1 MACLCYILDN
11 TQIKSLD
18 IHIHP
23 STRMFS
29 SVLKQWVDA
38 CLWISRW
45 IVQAMKHELKI
56 RAGDM
61 PPQDIHQLSPS
72 DIKQLL
78 LDVLQPQHTARFSHS
93 FKLTLT
99 LSTRLKR
106 ISYPCCL

>member
-1 MACLCYILDN
+1 M
-11 TQIKSLD
+11 
-18 IHIHP
+18 
-23 STRMFS
+23 
-29 SVLKQWVDA
+29 SV
-38 CLWISRW
+38 CTLWLSRW

-93 FKLTLT
+93 FKH
-99 LSTRLKR
+99 LSTRLQR